1 MALRGTTPEKQAKR
15 LKALVYGESGVGK
28 TTFAIQFPKPYL
40 IDTERGSVNDQY
52 VDAIAERD
60 GAVFQTTSFDE
71 IVKEVRLLISEKHDF
86 RTLVIDPITVVYEDM
101 LNHWERRV
109 GSDFG
114 KHYSAAKK
122 EWKRLTALLS
132 KLDMNVILTAHSK
145 VQYADDGSFKVA
157 GVTYDGAK
165 GTDYWVDLALEC
177 FREEGERKA
186 RVVKTRIQTLA
197 EGEEVPLDFEHLA
210 FLYGGNLDGQA
221 QAVVLATSEEV
232 KELNRMVDLH
242 PEGQVFLTK
251 WLRAAKVEEIADM
264 THEQVE
270 GCIKWN
276 GW

>member
-1 MALRGTTPEKQAKR
+1 MALRGTTPEKKAKR

-28 TTFAIQFPKPYL
+28 TTLAIQFPKPYL

-52 VDAIAERD
+52 VDQINKSG
-60 GAVFQTTSFDE
+60 GAVFHTTSFDDIVQE
-71 IVKEVRLLISEKHDF
+71 IRLLISEKHEF
-86 RTLVIDPITVVYEDM
+86 RTLILDPITVVYEDM

-122 EWKRLTALLS
+122 EWKRLTSLLT
-132 KLDMNVILTAHSK
+132 KLDMNVVMTAHQK

-177 FREEGERKA
+177 FREDGERKM
-186 RVVKTRIQTLA
+186 RVVKSRIEHLV
-197 EGEEVPLDFEHLA
+197 EGESMAMDYETIAHH
-210 FLYGGNLDGQA
+210 YGGNLDAKSVPVLIA
-221 QAVVLATSEEV
+221 QVENVQ
-232 KELNRMVDLH
+232 ELERMIQGDDRGAEL
-242 PEGQVFLTK
+242 LTK
-251 WLRAAKVEEIADM
+251 WLRAAGVEEIKDM
-264 THEQVE
+264 SDEQIRR
-270 GCIKWN
+270 CIEWN